1 MIMAKTLIGNVKGND
16 GRGISK
22 IEKTATTGDVDTYT
36 ITYTDS
42 TTSTYD
48 VRNGDTIAI
57 QRQIVPSAAIESST
71 TATQSY
77 GVGDYLILNGVLRK
91 VTAPIAGGNQ
101 ITDSNSKATTVTSE
115 LSPAADTVDDYKS
128 VTSFTTPS
136 LDSWN
141 NVLTY
146 DITRAGLY
154 FIRLNVTYSYND
166 YGEAT
171 FRIVYKPNDGRKML
185 DARVSIEQTAK
196 SAEGINLSYGT
207 SEVYRFKQGETL
219 AVQCYTHHA
228 GFSINS
234 DCGIHVVRIGS

>member
-1 MIMAKTLIGNVKGND
+1 MAKTLIGNVKGND

-42 TTSTYD
+42 TTSTYE
-48 VRNGDTIAI
+48 VQNGDTIAI

-71 TATQSY
+71 TATKSY

-91 VTAPIAGGNQ
+91 VTSAIASGNQ
-101 ITDSNSKATTVTSE
+101 ITDSNSTATTVTGE
-115 LSPAADTVDDYKS
+115 LSPVADTVNDYKS
-128 VTSFTTPS
+128 VTRFAAPS
-136 LDSWN
+136 LGNWN
-141 NVLTY
+141 DVFTY

-154 FIRLNVTYSYND
+154 FIRLNVTYSYSD

-171 FRIVYKPNDGRKML
+171 FRLFHNPNDGSQAL
-185 DARVSIEQTAK
+185 DSRVSIEQNSA

-207 SEVYRFKQGETL
+207 SEVYRFKQGASI
-219 AVQCYTHHA
+219 AVQCYTKHN
-228 GFSINS
+228 GFSFNNY
-234 DCGIHVVRIGS
+234 CGIHVVRIGA